1 MKINLSPMLSDE
13 STAISVKNDVLTVN
27 SQAFD
32 FSQLPE
38 GATLP
43 QQAVGSHLIRS
54 DVTRSGGQI
63 VVSVLFTHKADASD
77 AARFPQPIITT
88 KNGPVELPQ

>member
-1 MKINLSPMLSDE
+1 MKLNLSPMLSDE
-13 STAISVKNDVLTVN
+13 STTISVKNDVLTVN
-27 SQAFD
+27 GQAFD

-43 QQAVGSHLIRS
+43 QQAAGSHLILS

-63 VVSVLFTHKADASD
+63 EVAVLFAHKADASD
-77 AARFPQPIITT
+77 AARFPQPINVT